1 MVEPA
6 EILDTTRI
14 QRNDAIRLASLT
26 LENLEFVEE
35 AWRSGRPQGGR
46 PVHLVT
52 QTVNSLLGL
61 VVFTCER
68 EYVRFT
74 LKERLAD
81 LVADGWPSWTFQLGG
96 SPDDTLG
103 ELVYHVRNGAAHA
116 RLAFSS
122 DSSVPSEVEITVEDA
137 YPKTRQVY
145 WRASITVADL
155 LKFCHRYAKHVDDVI
170 G

>member
-1 MVEPA
+1 MGEPT
-6 EILDTTRI
+6 EILKTTTI
-14 QRNDAIRLASLT
+14 GRNDAIRFASLT
-26 LENLEFVEE
+26 LENLEFIEE
-35 AWRSGRPQGGR
+35 AWRSGQRHDGG

-61 VVFTCER
+61 IVFTCEK

-74 LKERLAD
+74 LSERLVD

-96 SPDDTLG
+96 SSAHTLG
-103 ELVYHVRNGAAHA
+103 ELVYHLRNGAAHA

-122 DSSVPSEVEITVEDA
+122 DSPVPSEVQITVEDA
-137 YPKTRQVY
+137 CPKTRQVY
-145 WRASITVADL
+145 WRASITAADL
-155 LKFCHRYAKHVDDVI
+155 LRFCHRYAKHVDDII